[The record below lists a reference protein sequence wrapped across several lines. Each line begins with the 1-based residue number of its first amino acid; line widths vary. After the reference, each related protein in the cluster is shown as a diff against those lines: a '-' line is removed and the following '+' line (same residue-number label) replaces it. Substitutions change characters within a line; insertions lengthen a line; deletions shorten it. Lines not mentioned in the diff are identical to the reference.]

1 MEPNTEETTKKE
13 EKGTFWKDAADM
25 LEAVLISIFCVIM
38 LFAYVLRPVTVEG
51 HSMESTLQDQDKLF
65 MTDLFYTPERGDIV
79 IIDNDASHTFDE
91 NGDLVEGQGL
101 STVTTEKRLIKRIIA
116 VGGETLDI
124 NFDDGTVTIDG
135 TVLDEPYINNLT
147 LNDEGAFSYP
157 ITIPD
162 GYYFVM
168 GTIGSTLRIAVTRW
182 SVWLQKTRL
191 WEKQSC
197 DLHRFPSLVGFM
209 TENRRQYV

>member
-91 NGDLVEGQGL
+91 NGNLVEGQGL

-168 GTIGSTLRIAVTRW
+168 GDNRTGSYDSRAWLNPYIPVEQIRSRALVDIAFLPECTWKGV
-182 SVWLQKTRL
+182 RL
-191 WEKQSC
+191 
-197 DLHRFPSLVGFM
+197 L
-209 TENRRQYV
+209 T

>member
-91 NGDLVEGQGL
+91 NGNLVEGQGL

-135 TVLDEPYINNLT
+135 TVLDEPKVR
-147 LNDEGAFSYP
+147 FP
-157 ITIPD
+157 IRLPFRTAIISSW
-162 GYYFVM
+162 
-168 GTIGSTLRIAVTRW
+168 GTIGSTLRTAVTRW

-197 DLHRFPSLVGFM
+197 GLHRFPNLAGFM

>member
-13 EKGTFWKDAADM
+13 EKGTFWKYAADM

-79 IIDNDASHTFDE
+79 IIDNDVSHTFDE
-91 NGDLVEGQGL
+91 NGNLVEGQGL

-168 GTIGSTLRIAVTRW
+168 GDNRQHSSDSRYPMVGLVAKDQIMGKAILRFAPI
-182 SVWLQKTRL
+182 SKFGGIY
-191 WEKQSC
+191 
-197 DLHRFPSLVGFM
+197 D
-209 TENRRQYV
+209 

>member
-91 NGDLVEGQGL
+91 NGNLVEGQGL

-124 NFDDGTVTIDG
+124 NFDHGT
-135 TVLDEPYINNLT
+135 
-147 LNDEGAFSYP
+147 FSC
-157 ITIPD
+157 
-162 GYYFVM
+162 
-168 GTIGSTLRIAVTRW
+168 TRW
-182 SVWLQKTRL
+182 SNNKCKVPIIDFQVDVM
-191 WEKQSC
+191 QSI
-197 DLHRFPSLVGFM
+197 DTAGVH
-209 TENRRQYV
+209 NRDISHFHHVSYTVLSMFR

>member
-1 MEPNTEETTKKE
+1 MNSFKNFLKE
-13 EKGTFWKDAADM
+13 WGLFLLILSLLALSRIFFWSN
-25 LEAVLISIFCVIM
+25 V
-38 LFAYVLRPVTVEG
+38 RVEG

-91 NGDLVEGQGL
+91 NGNLVEGQGL

-147 LNDEGAFSYP
+147 LNDAGAFSYP

-168 GTIGSTLRIAVTRW
+168 GDNRQHSSDSRYPMVGLVAKDQIMGKAILRFAPI
-182 SVWLQKTRL
+182 SKFGGIY
-191 WEKQSC
+191 
-197 DLHRFPSLVGFM
+197 D
-209 TENRRQYV
+209 

>member
-91 NGDLVEGQGL
+91 NGNLVEGQGL

-168 GTIGSTLRIAVTRW
+168 GDNRNHSSDSRHVTLGPVDSRYVIGGARFVFFPFQDVGTI
-182 SVWLQKTRL
+182 
-191 WEKQSC
+191 C
-197 DLHRFPSLVGFM
+197 
-209 TENRRQYV
+209 